1 MNRFTKARQPHPDD
15 AVPAQMPDRALDCA
29 IAACSKSVHASD
41 REFAAECARELK
53 RRAATPDWTISP
65 MDKTGGSR

>member
-1 MNRFTKARQPHPDD
+1 VSRYVRARRHPEA
-15 AVPAQMPDRALDCA
+15 AVPAEMPDRALDCA
-29 IAACSKSVHASD
+29 IAACSTSAHASD

-53 RRAATPDWTISP
+53 RRAATPDWTLTP